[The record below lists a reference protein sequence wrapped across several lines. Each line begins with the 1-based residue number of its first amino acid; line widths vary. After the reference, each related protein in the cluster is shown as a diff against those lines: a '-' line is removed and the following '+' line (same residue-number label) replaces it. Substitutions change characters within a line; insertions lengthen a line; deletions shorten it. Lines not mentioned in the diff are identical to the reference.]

1 MSQFGGRDGGQVGA
15 REWGWFWLCVAL
27 WGSAYAM
34 VEMALAHAAHP
45 FVIVAGR
52 LWLATGML
60 TALLRFRRARGQ
72 EPPPT
77 PGIQGKLVVLGLFG
91 AAAPF
96 ALLSF
101 SQQTI
106 PSNLAG
112 ILAAITPILVG
123 VTAPLV
129 TPGDR
134 VTLWRMIGLALGFA
148 GVLALMG
155 LEALA
160 GIGGPALI
168 GQLAAAGAAIS
179 YAVNTLFARAGPAIP
194 SLEGAAGWTF
204 YGALMATPFAVWAL
218 VTQGGPDWIGWAFIL
233 LLAIGPT
240 AIASVVFFHL
250 LRVAG
255 PAFITQTNYAIPVWA
270 VVVGA
275 LAFGETLPP
284 ATLVAAALIGL
295 GLYVAQEGWRSRRR
309 EAASS

>member
-1 MSQFGGRDGGQVGA
+1 MGRVGVT
-15 REWGWFWLCVAL
+15 EWSLFWLCVAL

-34 VEMALAHAAHP
+34 VEMALAHHADP
-45 FVIVAGR
+45 WMIVAGR

-60 TALLRFRRARGQ
+60 HALLRWRRARGL

-77 PGIQGKLVVLGLFG
+77 SGIQKKLAVLGLFG

-134 VTLWRMIGLALGFA
+134 VTLWRMLGLALGFA

-168 GQLAAAGAAIS
+168 GQMAAAGAAIS
-179 YAVNTLFARAGPAIP
+179 YAINTLFARAGPQIP

-204 YGALMATPFAVWAL
+204 YGALMATPFALWSL
-218 VTQGGPDWIGWAFIL
+218 MTNGGPDVIGWAFIL
-233 LLAIGPT
+233 MLAVGPT
-240 AIASVVFFHL
+240 AIASVAFFHL
-250 LRVAG
+250 LREAG
-255 PAFITQTNYAIPVWA
+255 PAFVTQTNYAIPVWA
-270 VVVGA
+270 VCVGA

-295 GLYVAQEGWRSRRR
+295 GLFVAQEGWRKRKL
-309 EAASS
+309 A